1 VKQVR
6 GKRVAPKQVAPKQ
19 VAPKRFVQKSTQSN
33 VIAVYPGTFDPPTMG
48 HLDVIER
55 ASKLFGRVVVAIGSN
70 ASKVPAFTTAERMR
84 IMEKICGKLKNVSFA
99 EFSGLVVEFARAQ
112 GASCLIRGLRTEVD
126 FTYEMQ
132 MALMN
137 RTLAAELETV
147 FIPTSQ
153 ETGHI
158 SSSLVK
164 EVAALGGDVSTLV
177 HPSVARALAEKFQRK
192 SR

>member
-1 VKQVR
+1 MRQID
-6 GKRVAPKQVAPKQ
+6 GKRRGSKRPVRKPPGRARADAPAAQAP
-19 VAPKRFVQKSTQSN
+19 

-48 HLDVIER
+48 HLDVIQR
-55 ASKLFGRVVVAIGSN
+55 ASRLFGRVVVAIGSN
-70 ASKVPAFTTAERMR
+70 ASKVPAFTTSER
-84 IMEKICGKLKNVSFA
+84 IKILETICGELRNVSFA
-99 EFSGLVVEFARAQ
+99 EFSGLVVDFARAQ

-158 SSSLVK
+158 SSSLVM

-177 HPSVARALAEKFQRK
+177 HPSVARALAEKFRRK